1 MTRLVGVLIAVSAA
15 FLVGYMH
22 GELNQLNA
30 CAGAFLP

>member
-1 MTRLVGVLIAVSAA
+1 MIAGAIFYLLGFA
-15 FLVGYMH
+15 H